1 MMDDQNQPP
10 NATKIDT
17 FCHKKMEAVFECI
30 YEAIC
35 VIDTNG
41 IVQTW
46 NKSAERLYHVSS
58 TQIIGHNILEF
69 FPDALVDKV
78 RRTKQA
84 AENVCHSPREG
95 TYILANAMPLYVD
108 GEFCGAVSSDR
119 DYAEVRQLYTA
130 LEHAESRLV
139 FLQNEMKI
147 MAGNLGDITGSNPA
161 IVKKIQL
168 ARQIAPCNTTVLITG
183 ESGTGKEVFARKIHE
198 LSGRTGLL
206 VPINCSAIP
215 PELFESE
222 FFGYSPGA
230 FTGASRKGKLGLFEI
245 ANEGTVFLDEIGDM
259 PLYMQAKLL
268 RVIQEREILRVGGSK
283 TIKVDVRIISATNKS
298 LKELVREDKF
308 REDLYY
314 RLNVVEINLPPLRER
329 KEDIPLFIDRYIREF
344 AGKNGKPIKGVLRE
358 VIDILTAYD
367 WPGNIRELMNVIENI
382 VVTNTDKIIS
392 KDSIPDFLLMKLE
405 NPAISHRLPVDLAES
420 VRNLEQDNI
429 KKALKSTGNNKAQA
443 ARLLGIPRATFY
455 RKLEEYG
462 LMSFMMRDEE
472 VQREI

>member
-1 MMDDQNQPP
+1 MMDERLTPSG
-10 NATKIDT
+10 
-17 FCHKKMEAVFECI
+17 AVEHDSLCSNEMKAIVESI

-35 VIDTNG
+35 VIDIEG
-41 IVQTW
+41 VVRSW
-46 NKSAERLYHVSS
+46 NKSAEHLYQV
-58 TQIIGHNILEF
+58 TAEQILGHNILEF

-78 RRTKQA
+78 RRTRQA

-95 TYILANAMPLYVD
+95 TYILANAAPLYVD

-139 FLQNEMKI
+139 FLQNEMKMI
-147 MAGNLGDITGSNPA
+147 TGNWGEIIGSNPS
-161 IVKKIQL
+161 IVKKIHL
-168 ARQIAPCNTTVLITG
+168 ARQIAPCNSNVMLSG
-183 ESGTGKEVFARKIHE
+183 ESGTGKEIFARKIHE
-198 LSGRTGLL
+198 MSGRSGLL

-215 PELFESE
+215 SELFESE

-230 FTGASRKGKLGLFEI
+230 FTGASRKGKLGFFEL
-245 ANEGTVFLDEIGDM
+245 ANDGTVFLDEIGDM

-268 RVIQEREILRVGGSK
+268 RVLQEREILRVGGYK

-298 LKELVREDKF
+298 LKELVQEGKF

-329 KEDIPLFIDRYIREF
+329 KEDIPLFIDRFIREF
-344 AGKNGKPIKGVLRE
+344 AGKNGTPVRGVQRE

-367 WPGNIRELMNVIENI
+367 WPGNIRELMNVVENI
-382 VVTNTDKIIS
+382 VVTNTDKVIS
-392 KDSIPDFLLMKLE
+392 KDSIPEFLLMKLE
-405 NPAISHRLPVDLAES
+405 NPSLSRRLPLNLAES
-420 VRNLEQDNI
+420 VRNLEQENI
-429 KKALKSTGNNKAQA
+429 KTALKSTGNNKAQA

-455 RKLEEYG
+455 RRLEEYN
-462 LMSFMMRDEE
+462 LMSFMLRSGDS
-472 VQREI
+472 I